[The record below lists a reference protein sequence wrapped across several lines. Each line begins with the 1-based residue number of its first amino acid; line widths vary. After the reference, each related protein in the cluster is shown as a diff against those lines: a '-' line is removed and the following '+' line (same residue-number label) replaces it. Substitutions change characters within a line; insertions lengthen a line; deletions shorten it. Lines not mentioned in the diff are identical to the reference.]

1 MGGQNGSPE
10 AGLVGIGT
18 LVKIGV
24 DGGDQ
29 GDGEIWFGPLGTV
42 FTEVGMEEA
51 GERKEEHQNSHCGH
65 SQSKTPPGHSDA
77 KVLEA
82 AENTSGVS
90 ITVNLGTSGSNVCVE
105 RLEHTQER

>member
-1 MGGQNGSPE
+1 MGGQDGSPE
-10 AGLVGIGT
+10 AGLVGLGT

-51 GERKEEHQNSHCGH
+51 GERTEAGRTPEFSLWARPVQN
-65 SQSKTPPGHSDA
+65 TPRTLRCKSPR
-77 KVLEA
+77 
-82 AENTSGVS
+82 
-90 ITVNLGTSGSNVCVE
+90 GS
-105 RLEHTQER
+105 